1 MSMPQ
6 LWDAYAHIQKQL
18 LKNPKISDRTWGL
31 EDALNVILAASPEY
45 PPTLP
50 EINRAIAT
58 AARRERSQAAL
69 RQKFIPSG
77 ETSINPDPIE
87 AVHAQ
92 KTLAAIKADVSPED
106 WTLLRKI
113 GMGYEYHEIA
123 AASQPKESNRLRTRV
138 ARIRKDLRAAHY
150 SASDSATQAQHFHI

>member
-1 MSMPQ
+1 MSTPQ

-31 EDALNVILAASPEY
+31 EEALNVILAASPEH

-58 AARRERSQAAL
+58 AARRERDQAAL
-69 RQKFIPSG
+69 RQKFIPPG
-77 ETSINPDPIE
+77 EPSINPDPVE
-87 AVHAQ
+87 AAHAQ
-92 KTLAAIKADVSPED
+92 KTLATIKVGVSPED

-123 AASQPKESNRLRTRV
+123 AGQPQESDRLRTRV
-138 ARIRKDLRAAHY
+138 ARIRKDLRAVRY
-150 SASDSATQAQHFHI
+150 GASDAANNAQRFHM